1 MTPQSSFDKSTGNAK
16 TASHVL
22 QNVSSF
28 SIMPKQMEMY
38 SSPEKEPEQ
47 ISDKV
52 WTEEKLNPT
61 WEDQDKYQQ
70 SPDINEQTY
79 ATMINEET
87 IDSIHL
93 DDKERDESAHQF
105 SFYTGKSESIQG
117 PKESDELYDQELTFY
132 KDID

>member
-1 MTPQSSFDKSTGNAK
+1 M
-16 TASHVL
+16 
-22 QNVSSF
+22 
-28 SIMPKQMEMY
+28 
-38 SSPEKEPEQ
+38 KEGEHAEE
-47 ISDKV
+47 KV

-61 WEDQDKYQQ
+61 WDNQDRYQQ

-93 DDKERDESAHQF
+93 DDNQKDESNHQF
-105 SFYTGKSESIQG
+105 SFYAGKSEDARCDKQADG
-117 PKESDELYDQELTFY
+117 LYDQELTFY